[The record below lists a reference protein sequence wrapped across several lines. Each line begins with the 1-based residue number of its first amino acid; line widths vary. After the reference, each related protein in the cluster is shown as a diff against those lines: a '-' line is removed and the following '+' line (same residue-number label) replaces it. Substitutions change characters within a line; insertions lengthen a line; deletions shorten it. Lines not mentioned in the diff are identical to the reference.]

1 MKFMLKMMLVPA
13 GRVPLEISTMSDLDK
28 AMTNVI
34 NNKNLTSHE
43 KISLY
48 SRILKKNLT
57 IEENLQGKNSIN
69 EILNDNQVKKAEIAE
84 PKIEPTTEIK
94 KDVEEDEDIDLSEL
108 FKMEP
113 EIDVK
118 KEIKKKK
125 KKRDDD
131 EIINLRRLFKV
142 EKKKKV
148 LKKNVIKTKPLVNTE
163 SIESTLK
170 TPKRI
175 IPWESIPPIRSL
187 RNKPIS
193 YLHRY
198 PEDTFTEVGYKSNL
212 IIK

>member
-69 EILNDNQVKKAEIAE
+69 EILNDNQVKKEEIAE

-94 KDVEEDEDIDLSEL
+94 KDVEEDEDIDISEL
-108 FKMEP
+108 FQMEP

-125 KKRDDD
+125 KK
-131 EIINLRRLFKV
+131 EMTMKL
-142 EKKKKV
+142 
-148 LKKNVIKTKPLVNTE
+148 
-163 SIESTLK
+163 
-170 TPKRI
+170 
-175 IPWESIPPIRSL
+175 
-187 RNKPIS
+187 
-193 YLHRY
+193 
-198 PEDTFTEVGYKSNL
+198 
-212 IIK
+212 